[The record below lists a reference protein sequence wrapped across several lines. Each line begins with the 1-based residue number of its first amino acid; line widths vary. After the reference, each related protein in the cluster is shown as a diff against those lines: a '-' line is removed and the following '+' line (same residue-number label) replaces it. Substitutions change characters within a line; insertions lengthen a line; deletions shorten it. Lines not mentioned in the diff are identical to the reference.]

1 MLAKC
6 RQAPSVTTIVDSSSF
21 TTPPTGHT
29 TSPRHR
35 ASSGKKKVVL
45 LFPMAKF
52 SRFLDLPAELR
63 YNVYYYAMLP
73 ETLHVSLTG
82 TKDARYTES
91 FDLTT
96 GKITKSPSRSLRNIM
111 DRDSRKISFEHI
123 FESQNKLMIKPFSI
137 STFSVSRQIYGELQH
152 LFYQKS
158 TWYFDN
164 LDSLVYSLIFLP
176 SRVRMK
182 IRHLAFSLKPIES
195 PGHRFP
201 RLKRGN
207 RDQRWTFS
215 SVSRLL
221 ESNLRLNTISIQY
234 SKLGGFM
241 EAGTNREL
249 RQLSEGQK
257 AACAVTEFVW
267 PGISDVSLI
276 WQCRDDRGPCG
287 VCSDD
292 MWARQRRMA
301 VLWTGSILYAS
312 GRTSNLSQTGTFS
325 WLATSLQNRALPWLG
340 RQIP

>member
-1 MLAKC
+1 MS
-6 RQAPSVTTIVDSSSF
+6 PSTLCYYHRDSSSF
-21 TTPPTGHT
+21 TAPPTGHT

-35 ASSGKKKVVL
+35 ASPGKKKVVL

-234 SKLGGFM
+234 SKLGGCM

-267 PGISDVSLI
+267 PGIV
-276 WQCRDDRGPCG
+276 
-287 VCSDD
+287 
-292 MWARQRRMA
+292 
-301 VLWTGSILYAS
+301 
-312 GRTSNLSQTGTFS
+312 
-325 WLATSLQNRALPWLG
+325 TSLLYGNAEMTEDLVESARTICGAGNVEWRSCGQDRYRTPLAELVICRRLEPSAG
-340 RQIP
+340 